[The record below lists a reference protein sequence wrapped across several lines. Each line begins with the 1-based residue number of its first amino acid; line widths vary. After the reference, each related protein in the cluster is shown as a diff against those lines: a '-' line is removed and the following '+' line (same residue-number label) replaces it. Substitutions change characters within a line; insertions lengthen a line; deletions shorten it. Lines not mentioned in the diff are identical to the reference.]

1 MKKETKETKETKS
14 ESILFEMLMIGLG
27 RRRVKP
33 DYKNKKLVKKVTTGL
48 VDYSGVNHIKN
59 SFNKSIVQSVN
70 SLSETVGDSVDAF
83 KKSREKEKVTSS
95 YRIEMLKYKRDDNFV
110 KHQYKVSCYCS
121 MLAIIA
127 FICLFS
133 FGLHEIIK
141 GEVWEAVKHW
151 LFGFL
156 FILPLYVSY
165 TTIAYQHNE
174 RNKFEKNW
182 KDKYKCFKSFNTAFP
197 FPSDFKVEK

>member
-1 MKKETKETKETKS
+1 MKKETKEIKS
-14 ESILFEMLMIGLG
+14 ENILFEILMIGLG
-27 RRRVKP
+27 KRRVKP
-33 DYKNKKLVKKVTTGL
+33 EYKNKKLVKKVATGL

-59 SFNKSIVQSVN
+59 SFNTSIGRSVN
-70 SLSETVGDSVDAF
+70 SLSETVGDSVHAF
-83 KKSREKEKVTSS
+83 KKVREREEETSS
-95 YRIEMLKYKRDDNFV
+95 YRLEMLKYKRDDQFI
-110 KHQYKVSCYCS
+110 KHQYTVSCYCS
-121 MLAIIA
+121 MLAMFA

-141 GEVWEAVKHW
+141 GETFGALKNW

-156 FILPLYVSY
+156 FVLPLYVSY

-174 RNKFEKNW
+174 RNKFEENW